1 MNDWKIALPSTL
13 IVPTLRWYHLVLG
26 HCGSRRLYDTV
37 RRRFHAPG
45 LKRISEETVH
55 GCKDCQTNKQ
65 IGAGY
70 GTLPPKHASLV
81 PWNQVDVDLIGPWRV
96 QVNGEEVEF
105 NALTCIDPVTSLVEL
120 IRVNRKT
127 AYHIAQQF
135 ENVWLS
141 RYPRPNRCA
150 HDNGGEFIGW
160 EFQEMLQRAG
170 VQDVHTTSRNPQ
182 GNSVCERLHQTVG
195 DVLRTYLHADG
206 NPHNMEDANQLIDN
220 ALATVTHATRCSL
233 SRAMGNTPGEVV
245 FHRDMFVDLPVIV
258 DLLAMQDKRQ
268 ALIDENLR
276 RQNAKRREFRYEV
289 GGEVLIKSVD
299 PRKLEPRAHGAVY
312 NYKSVHKWNG

>member
-1 MNDWKIALPSTL
+1 M
-13 IVPTLRWYHLVLG
+13 
-26 HCGSRRLYDTV
+26 
-37 RRRFHAPG
+37 
-45 LKRISEETVH
+45 
-55 GCKDCQTNKQ
+55 NKQ
-65 IGAGY
+65 LGAGY
-70 GTLPPKHASLV
+70 GTLPPRHASLV

-120 IRVNRKT
+120 IRINRKT
-127 AYHIAQQF
+127 AGHIAQQF
-135 ENVWLS
+135 ENVWLA

-160 EFQEMLQRAG
+160 EFQEMLQRTG

-220 ALATVTHATRCSL
+220 ASGN
-233 SRAMGNTPGEVV
+233 GNTRNKMLSIESNGKHTRRGGVSSGHVCGPTG
-245 FHRDMFVDLPVIV
+245 DCGFVSH
-258 DLLAMQDKRQ
+258 AR
-268 ALIDENLR
+268 
-276 RQNAKRREFRYEV
+276 
-289 GGEVLIKSVD
+289 
-299 PRKLEPRAHGAVY
+299 
-312 NYKSVHKWNG
+312 